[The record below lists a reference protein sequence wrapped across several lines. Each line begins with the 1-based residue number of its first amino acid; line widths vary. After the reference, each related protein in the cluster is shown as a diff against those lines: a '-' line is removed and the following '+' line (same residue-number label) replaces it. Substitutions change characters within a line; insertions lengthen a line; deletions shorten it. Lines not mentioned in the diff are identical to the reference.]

1 MTKSASRSLTRR
13 SPSRRHKNNLNELEM
28 AENGGAVNG
37 TNQISVANQARNLVP
52 GDLEKMGAREVGA
65 LKGVFVN
72 EIGKNQTYVSELQTE
87 VGGLSSEF
95 KQVQKTRVAATDALG
110 AARDE
115 FKIAQGKYDDA
126 LTVHGTAMKGCDAR
140 TSSLVKDHQK
150 MAATIAKVSSE
161 SVVIQGALGKIE
173 SFILERAGR
182 FSDAEAKR
190 LAAELKSKTDA
201 LEAAEKSLAA
211 ANQKKQDEE
220 AKAKAREEMMKRK
233 RAEAEAKIAAEMAA
247 WDAQN

>member
-1 MTKSASRSLTRR
+1 MQ
-13 SPSRRHKNNLNELEM
+13 M
-28 AENGGAVNG
+28 NGACERWAGRAQRVKFTTDWIGACP
-37 TNQISVANQARNLVP
+37 ALHAR
-52 GDLEKMGAREVGA
+52 A
-65 LKGVFVN
+65 LHR
-72 EIGKNQTYVSELQTE
+72 
-87 VGGLSSEF
+87 
-95 KQVQKTRVAATDALG
+95 RVALG
-110 AARDE
+110 DNR
-115 FKIAQGKYDDA
+115 
-126 LTVHGTAMKGCDAR
+126 TVHGTAMKGCDAR

-182 FSDAEAKR
+182 LSDAEAKR